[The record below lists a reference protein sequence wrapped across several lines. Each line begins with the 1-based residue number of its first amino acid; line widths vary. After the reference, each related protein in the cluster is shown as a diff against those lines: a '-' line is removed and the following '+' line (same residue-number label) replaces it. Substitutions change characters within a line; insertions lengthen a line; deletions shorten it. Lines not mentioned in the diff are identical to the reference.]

1 VDTGGNNQSFNREN
15 VSRPVFDRRSK
26 FLSLVTLLQDLVVIC
41 VAFGAAYL
49 LRTLLIHFQF
59 FNERLPAIYPF
70 THYVPLLLAMLGLWA
85 ITGYFG
91 TFYRDLE
98 LSNPVRTGANLLYQ
112 SMVVLVLAYAGLYLL
127 KRTDIS
133 RTFVM
138 VVGAVMF
145 VALLAGRAISYSG
158 VYWMRERLNRYYYCI
173 VVGCGSRAREVASLI
188 EESRGS
194 GLRLVG
200 FIDPESNG
208 TTKQHVFGDY
218 EVHPLSSVEHILQ
231 NRVIDEVIFAVT
243 MQELARLEPVILH
256 CANLGIKVRMQL
268 EFLPA
273 AYSKIY
279 LEKFHDLEL
288 LSLSSTPESE
298 LLLFLKRVFDV
309 ALATFSLVALAPL
322 MAGVAAAIRVTSPGP
337 VLFEQTRCGLGG
349 RRFTLYKFRSMIN
362 NAEQLKAELHQ
373 LNELNGPVFKLRDDP
388 RITSV
393 GRWLRRFSI
402 DELPQLWNI
411 VRGDMSFVG
420 PRPAIPAEV
429 DQYEPWQRRRLR
441 MRPGLTCIWVLEGRN
456 HLEFNRWIQLDLTY
470 IDTWSLWLD
479 AKIFLRTI
487 PIVLSGRGAY

>member
-1 VDTGGNNQSFNREN
+1 M
-15 VSRPVFDRRSK
+15 FDRRSK
-26 FLSLVTLLQDLVVIC
+26 FLSLVTLLQDLAVIC
-41 VAFGAAYL
+41 IAFVAAFL
-49 LRTLLIHFQF
+49 LRSLLTNLEF
-59 FNERLPAIYPF
+59 FHHRFTEIYPF
-70 THYVPLLLAMLGLWA
+70 SQYVPLLLGLLGLWA

-98 LSNPVRTGANLLYQ
+98 LSNPIRIGAMLLYQ
-112 SMVVLVLAYAGLYLL
+112 VVVVLVLAYAGLYLL
-127 KRTDIS
+127 KRSDIS
-133 RTFVM
+133 RAFV
-138 VVGAVMF
+138 VVAGGVMF
-145 VALLAGRAISYSG
+145 VSLLAGRAIAYSG
-158 VYWMRERLNRYYYCI
+158 VYWMRERLNRYYYCL

-200 FIDPESNG
+200 FIDPDSNG
-208 TTKQHVFGDY
+208 ATKLRVVGDY
-218 EVHPLSSVEHILQ
+218 PVHPLSSVEHILQ
-231 NRVIDEVIFAVT
+231 TQVIDEVIFAVT

-298 LLLFLKRVFDV
+298 LLLFLKRVFDL
-309 ALATFSLVALAPL
+309 ALAACSLVVLAPL

-337 VLFEQTRCGLGG
+337 VLFKQTRCGLGG

-362 NAEQLKAELHQ
+362 NAEQLRAELHQ
-373 LNELNGPVFKLRDDP
+373 LNDLNGPVFKLRDDP

-456 HLEFNRWIQLDLTY
+456 HLEFNRWIQLDLAY